1 MPKIKTRK
9 GIKKR
14 VKISKKGKVLIKRS
28 GKSHLLTTKTRKRKR
43 KLRSPNTLEGPAARE
58 FKKLLPYD

>member
-14 VKISKKGKVLIKRS
+14 LKISKKGKVQFRRS
-28 GKSHLLTTKTRKRKR
+28 GKSHLLTSKSRKRKR
-43 KLRSPNTLEGPAARE
+43 RLRTTDIMEGTVAR
-58 FKKLLPYD
+58 KMKRLI